1 MPGRATYIPAPAP
14 SRSMPAGG
22 PQVKSLPAD
31 LAAGATTALVGIPQ
45 AMGFAL
51 VAGINPLYGLYTA
64 AFSTAIAAF
73 LTGSSYLK
81 VMLSNVL
88 AVSIYSVLAPVPEAD
103 VPATLFVLTL
113 LVGIFQLGFGLIRAG
128 SLTRFISNA
137 VLTGFVTGAALLIV
151 LGQLGNLTGYELPR
165 DAIQVLAMLDLIL
178 HAGEIRPDA
187 LAVGLLTI
195 ALVIVIRRVP
205 HLSSVALLL
214 PLIVATLLVRAAF
227 PGVALVGD
235 IAAIPAGLPALIL
248 PDIALAP
255 DLLIPS
261 LALAIIGL
269 VMAVGVTEAIPERDG
284 TIADVN
290 RDFTGQGVTNIVCS
304 FLQCAPSAGSLSATA
319 LNVSAGAETRTANLI
334 SGVIVGVVI
343 IVAGPLAEQIPLPA
357 LAGILI
363 LIGAELLY
371 RPHEIACICRYSRSG
386 RWAMAATFISTQ
398 VLPLQYSIYIGVLLS
413 LALYLLTSTRE
424 ASVIRLVP
432 VDGGMFREEPP
443 PVRLPAGRITILT
456 VSGSV
461 YFATLR
467 AIERSLPSPEG
478 AEGAVVVLALRGR
491 VEAGTGLFRMLE
503 RYARRLRAHNNR
515 LVLAEVDPRLLG
527 GLEET
532 GASAA
537 IGRGNIFVATPVI
550 GEALREAIRA
560 AEAGE

>member
-1 MPGRATYIPAPAP
+1 
-14 SRSMPAGG
+14 MPAGR
-22 PQVKSLPAD
+22 PQWTKSLPAD

-51 VAGINPLYGLYTA
+51 VAGINPIYGLYTA

-103 VPATLFVLTL
+103 VPATLFVLTI
-113 LVGIFQLGFGLIRAG
+113 LVGLFQLGFGLIRAG

-165 DAIQVLAMLDLIL
+165 DAIQVLAMLDLIR
-178 HAGEIRPDA
+178 HAGEIQPDA
-187 LAVGLLTI
+187 LAIGLLTI
-195 ALVIVIRRVP
+195 VLVLVTRRVP
-205 HLSSVALLL
+205 HLTSVALLL
-214 PLIVATLLVRAAF
+214 PLIVTTLLARAVF
-227 PGVALVGD
+227 PEVTLVGS
-235 IAAIPAGLPALIL
+235 IAAIPAGLPALVI
-248 PDIALAP
+248 PDIALATG
-255 DLLIPS
+255 LLVPA

-269 VMAVGVTEAIPERDG
+269 VMAFGVTEAIPERDG

-319 LNVSAGAETRTANLI
+319 LNVAAGAETRAANLI
-334 SGVIVGVVI
+334 SGALVGIVIVF
-343 IVAGPLAEQIPLPA
+343 AGPLAELIPLPA

-363 LIGAELLY
+363 LIGAELIY
-371 RPHEIACICRYSRSG
+371 RPHEIACICRYSRTG
-386 RWAMAATFISTQ
+386 RWGMVATFVSTQ

-413 LALYLLTSTRE
+413 LTIYLVTSTRE
-424 ASVIRLVP
+424 AAVVRLVP
-432 VDGGMFREEPP
+432 VEGGMFREEPAP
-443 PVRLPAGRITILT
+443 DRLPAGRITILSVT
-456 VSGSV
+456 GSV

-478 AEGAVVVLALRGR
+478 AEGAIVILSLRGR
-491 VEAGTGLFRMLE
+491 IEAGTGLFRMLE
-503 RYARRLRAHNNR
+503 RYARRLRARRNR
-515 LVLAEVDPRLLG
+515 LILAEVDPRLLEG
-527 GLEET
+527 FEGT
-532 GASAA
+532 GVAEV
-537 IGRGNIFVATPVI
+537 IGRENIFIATPVI
-550 GEALREAIRA
+550 GETLRAAIRA
-560 AEAGE
+560 AETRVPEGR

>member
-1 MPGRATYIPAPAP
+1 
-14 SRSMPAGG
+14 
-22 PQVKSLPAD
+22 
-31 LAAGATTALVGIPQ
+31 
-45 AMGFAL
+45 
-51 VAGINPLYGLYTA
+51 
-64 AFSTAIAAF
+64 
-73 LTGSSYLK
+73 
-81 VMLSNVL
+81 
-88 AVSIYSVLAPVPEAD
+88 
-103 VPATLFVLTL
+103 
-113 LVGIFQLGFGLIRAG
+113 LIRAG